1 MKAVLLAAKNQ
12 VGSVSIP
19 LDIVSS
25 LNETILAWKDINKN
39 NWEALLA
46 TIPESSQNILGERDD
61 FNNKGIADR
70 LHLIQEVNKEIL
82 NNSFAIIENNE
93 LLRENER
100 ISQQQIKEQLKLK
113 EQEWEKLLESIEL
126 AKSSGASDEV
136 IRLMQESLSNL
147 DKEINKFLEKERI
160 IKFTT
165 EISLIEKWYS

>member
-19 LDIVSS
+19 IDMVSS
-25 LNETILAWKDINKN
+25 LNEIILSGKDINKN
-39 NWEALLA
+39 DWEALLA

-113 EQEWEKLLESIEL
+113 EQEGEKLLESIEL

-165 EISLIEKWYS
+165 EISLIEK

>member
-19 LDIVSS
+19 LVMISS
-25 LNETILAWKDINKN
+25 LNETILAGKDINKN
-39 NWEALLA
+39 DWEDLLA
-46 TIPESSQNILGERDD
+46 MIPESAQNILRERDD
-61 FNNKGIADR
+61 INNKGIANR

-82 NNSFAIIENNE
+82 NSSFAIIENNE

-113 EQEWEKLLESIEL
+113 EQEGKKLLEFIEL
-126 AKSSGASDEV
+126 AKSSGTSDEV
-136 IRLMQESLSNL
+136 IRLIQESLSNL

-165 EISLIEKWYS
+165 EISLDEK

>member
-12 VGSVSIP
+12 VDSVSIP
-19 LDIVSS
+19 LDMVSS
-25 LNETILAWKDINKN
+25 LNETILDGKDINKN
-39 NWEALLA
+39 DWEALLA
-46 TIPESSQNILGERDD
+46 MIPESSQNILGERDD

-113 EQEWEKLLESIEL
+113 EQEGEKLLESIEL

-165 EISLIEKWYS
+165 EISLDEK

>member
-12 VGSVSIP
+12 VCSVSIP
-19 LDIVSS
+19 LDMVSS
-25 LNETILAWKDINKN
+25 LNETILAGKDINKN
-39 NWEALLA
+39 DWEALLA
-46 TIPESSQNILGERDD
+46 MIPESTQNILGERDD

-113 EQEWEKLLESIEL
+113 EQEGEKLLKSIEL

-136 IRLMQESLSNL
+136 IRIMQESLSNL

-165 EISLIEKWYS
+165 EISLNEK

>member
-19 LDIVSS
+19 LDMVSS
-25 LNETILAWKDINKN
+25 LNETILAGKDINKN
-39 NWEALLA
+39 DWETLLA
-46 TIPESSQNILGERDD
+46 MIPESTQNILGERDD

-100 ISQQQIKEQLKLK
+100 ISQQQIKEK
-113 EQEWEKLLESIEL
+113 EGEKLLESIEL

-136 IRLMQESLSNL
+136 IRLIKESLSNL

-165 EISLIEKWYS
+165 EISLDEK

>member
-1 MKAVLLAAKNQ
+1 M
-12 VGSVSIP
+12 
-19 LDIVSS
+19 VSS
-25 LNETILAWKDINKN
+25 LNETILSGKDINKN
-39 NWEALLA
+39 DWEALLA
-46 TIPESSQNILGERDD
+46 TIPESTQNILGERDD

-165 EISLIEKWYS
+165 EISLDEK

>member
-19 LDIVSS
+19 IDMVSS
-25 LNETILAWKDINKN
+25 LNEIILSGKDINKN
-39 NWEALLA
+39 DWEALLA
-46 TIPESSQNILGERDD
+46 TISESAQNILGERDD

-113 EQEWEKLLESIEL
+113 EQEGEKLLESIEL

-147 DKEINKFLEKERI
+147 DKEINKFLEKERV

-165 EISLIEKWYS
+165 EISLDEKWYS

>member
-19 LDIVSS
+19 LDMVSS
-25 LNETILAWKDINKN
+25 LNETILTGKDINKN
-39 NWEALLA
+39 DWEALLA
-46 TIPESSQNILGERDD
+46 TIPESVQNILGERDD
-61 FNNKGIADR
+61 FNNKGIANR
-70 LHLIQEVNKEIL
+70 LYLIQEVNKEIL

-100 ISQQQIKEQLKLK
+100 ISQQQIKEK
-113 EQEWEKLLESIEL
+113 EGEKLLESIEL

-147 DKEINKFLEKERI
+147 DKEINKFLEKEQI

-165 EISLIEKWYS
+165 EISLDEK

>member
-12 VGSVSIP
+12 VGSISIP

-25 LNETILAWKDINKN
+25 LNETILSGKDINKN
-39 NWEALLA
+39 DWEVLLA

-100 ISQQQIKEQLKLK
+100 ISQQQIKEK
-113 EQEWEKLLESIEL
+113 EGEKLLESIEL

-165 EISLIEKWYS
+165 EISLDEK

>member
-12 VGSVSIP
+12 VCSVSIP
-19 LDIVSS
+19 LDMVSS
-25 LNETILAWKDINKN
+25 LNETILAGKDINKN
-39 NWEALLA
+39 DWEALLA
-46 TIPESSQNILGERDD
+46 MIPESTQNILGERDD

-100 ISQQQIKEQLKLK
+100 ISQQQIKEQ
-113 EQEWEKLLESIEL
+113 EEEKLLESIEL

-165 EISLIEKWYS
+165 EISLDEK

>member
-12 VGSVSIP
+12 VCSVSIP
-19 LDIVSS
+19 LDMVSS
-25 LNETILAWKDINKN
+25 LNETILAGKDINKN
-39 NWEALLA
+39 DWEALLA
-46 TIPESSQNILGERDD
+46 MIPESTQNILGERDD

-93 LLRENER
+93 LLRENEI
-100 ISQQQIKEQLKLK
+100 ISQQQIKEQ
-113 EQEWEKLLESIEL
+113 EEEKLLESIEL

-165 EISLIEKWYS
+165 EISLDEK

>member
-1 MKAVLLAAKNQ
+1 MNAVLLAAKNQ
-12 VGSVSIP
+12 VGSESIP
-19 LDIVSS
+19 LDMASS
-25 LNETILAWKDINKN
+25 LNETILAGKDINKN
-39 NWEALLA
+39 DWEALLA
-46 TIPESSQNILGERDD
+46 TIPESAQNILGERDD
-61 FNNKGIADR
+61 FNNKGIVDR

-113 EQEWEKLLESIEL
+113 EQEGEKLLESIEL
-126 AKSSGASDEV
+126 AKSSEASDEV

-160 IKFTT
+160 IKFIT
-165 EISLIEKWYS
+165 EISLIEK